1 MSRENLCYNTNDMKH
16 KRWIIWITVILML
29 IGVASA
35 FAYGKMNADGN
46 QKSYYDS
53 LNEFDWSNTCPA
65 AGCRNN
71 NNNKEDKD

>member
-1 MSRENLCYNTNDMKH
+1 MKH

-53 LNEFDWSNTCPA
+53 LNEFDWSNACPA

-71 NNNKEDKD
+71 KEDKD

>member
-1 MSRENLCYNTNDMKH
+1 M
-16 KRWIIWITVILML
+16 ML

-35 FAYGKMNADGN
+35 FAYGKMNADSSR
-46 QKSYYDS
+46 QSYYDS

-71 NNNKEDKD
+71 NEEDTE

>member
-1 MSRENLCYNTNDMKH
+1 M
-16 KRWIIWITVILML
+16 ML

-35 FAYGKMNADGN
+35 FSYGKMNADGS

-65 AGCRNN
+65 AGCRNHN
-71 NNNKEDKD
+71 EEDTD

>member
-1 MSRENLCYNTNDMKH
+1 MSSHNLWYNEADMKH

-46 QKSYYDS
+46 QKNYYDS

-71 NNNKEDKD
+71 NEEDKD